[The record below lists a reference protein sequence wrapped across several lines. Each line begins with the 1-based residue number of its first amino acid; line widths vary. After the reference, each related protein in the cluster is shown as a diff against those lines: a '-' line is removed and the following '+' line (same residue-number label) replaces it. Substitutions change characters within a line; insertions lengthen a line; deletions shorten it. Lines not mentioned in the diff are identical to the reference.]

1 MSDLKFLKIGELTIN
16 TIIINGFK
24 DDFIHSY
31 KNQDNKENIN
41 DYEYESDDELD
52 SKEVKTE
59 EVKTEELKTEEVKIE
74 DKLETESKSEELSLD
89 DSEKESLVNIR
100 LINKKKEY
108 YYEFIVLKDI
118 LQFSG
123 YFNTVLS
130 LSNQEINK
138 NGNIILD
145 IETDVINI
153 NSMILCLKHLMD
165 KYISMTTNLEYRKD
179 KIIPKRIFHLS
190 EMYFEWEINFIE
202 RVDSMNR
209 KYLSN
214 LIVSANYLDIDDLLQ
229 LCASKHALIIRN
241 IINDIPVNLDDPD
254 FNQLFNDRLNQE
266 FEIENEN
273 ELTDEIIDFFSM

>member
-16 TIIINGFK
+16 TQVISDFK
-24 DDFIHSY
+24 NDFIHSY

-52 SKEVKTE
+52 SKESE
-59 EVKTEELKTEEVKIE
+59 EVKSEEVKSE

-130 LSNQEINK
+130 FNNQEIDK

-202 RVDSMNR
+202 KVDSMNR

-273 ELTDEIIDFFSM
+273 ELTNEIIDFFSM

>member
-1 MSDLKFLKIGELTIN
+1 MSDLKFLKIGELIIN
-16 TIIINGFK
+16 TQIISGFK

-31 KNQDNKENIN
+31 KNQENKEN
-41 DYEYESDDELD
+41 DFEYESDGDDEVD
-52 SKEVKTE
+52 SKESKSS
-59 EVKTEELKTEEVKIE
+59 EVKSE

-123 YFNTVLS
+123 YFNTLLS
-130 LSNQEINK
+130 FNDQEIDE

-165 KYISMTTNLEYRKD
+165 KYISLTTNLQYRKD
-179 KIIPKRIFHLS
+179 KIIPKRMFHLN
-190 EMYFEWEINFIE
+190 EIYFDWEVNFIE
-202 RVDSMNR
+202 KIDSMNR

-229 LCASKHALIIRN
+229 LCSSKHALIIRN

-254 FNQLFNDRLNQE
+254 FNELFNDRLNVE

-273 ELTDEIIDFFSM
+273 ELTDEIIDFFSLNED

>member
-16 TIIINGFK
+16 TQIISGFK
-24 DDFIHSY
+24 DDFIHYY
-31 KNQDNKENIN
+31 KNQENKEN
-41 DYEYESDDELD
+41 DYEYESDCD
-52 SKEVKTE
+52 E
-59 EVKTEELKTEEVKIE
+59 EVKSEEVKSE
-74 DKLETESKSEELSLD
+74 DKLEKESKSEELSLD

-130 LSNQEINK
+130 FHKQDIDEK
-138 NGNIILD
+138 GNIVLD

-153 NSMILCLKHLMD
+153 NSMILCLRHLMD
-165 KYISMTTNLEYRKD
+165 KYISLITNLQFRKD
-179 KIIPKRIFHLS
+179 KIIPKRIFHLN
-190 EMYFEWEINFIE
+190 EIYFDWEVNFIE
-202 RVDSMNR
+202 KIDSMNR

-254 FNQLFNDRLNQE
+254 FNELFNDKLNEE
-266 FEIENEN
+266 FEIENKN
-273 ELTDEIIDFFSM
+273 ELTDEIIDFFSLSIEDY

>member
-1 MSDLKFLKIGELTIN
+1 MSDLKFLKIGELIIN
-16 TIIINGFK
+16 TQIISGFK

-31 KNQDNKENIN
+31 KNQENKEN
-41 DYEYESDDELD
+41 DFEYESDGDDEVD
-52 SKEVKTE
+52 SKESKSS
-59 EVKTEELKTEEVKIE
+59 EVKSE

-89 DSEKESLVNIR
+89 DSEKESLSLVNIR

-123 YFNTVLS
+123 YFNTLLS
-130 LSNQEINK
+130 FNDQEIDE
-138 NGNIILD
+138 NGNIILY

-165 KYISMTTNLEYRKD
+165 KYISLTTNLQYRKD
-179 KIIPKRIFHLS
+179 KIIPKRIFHLN
-190 EMYFEWEINFIE
+190 EIYFDWEVNFIE
-202 RVDSMNR
+202 KIDSMNR

-229 LCASKHALIIRN
+229 LCSSKHALIIRN

-254 FNQLFNDRLNQE
+254 FNELFNDRLNVE

-273 ELTDEIIDFFSM
+273 ELTDEIIDFFSLNED

>member
-1 MSDLKFLKIGELTIN
+1 MSDLKFLKIGELIIN
-16 TIIINGFK
+16 TQIISGFK

-31 KNQDNKENIN
+31 KNQENKEN
-41 DYEYESDDELD
+41 DFEYESDDEVD
-52 SKEVKTE
+52 SKESKSS
-59 EVKTEELKTEEVKIE
+59 EVKSE
-74 DKLETESKSEELSLD
+74 DKLETESKLEELSLD

-123 YFNTVLS
+123 YFNTLLS
-130 LSNQEINK
+130 FNDQEIDED
-138 NGNIILD
+138 GNIILN

-165 KYISMTTNLEYRKD
+165 KYISLTTNLQYRKD
-179 KIIPKRIFHLS
+179 KIIPKRIFHLN
-190 EMYFEWEINFIE
+190 EIYFNWEVNFIE
-202 RVDSMNR
+202 KIDSMNR

-229 LCASKHALIIRN
+229 LCSSKHALIIRN

-254 FNQLFNDRLNQE
+254 FNKLFNDRLNEE

-273 ELTDEIIDFFSM
+273 ELTDEIIDFFSLNED